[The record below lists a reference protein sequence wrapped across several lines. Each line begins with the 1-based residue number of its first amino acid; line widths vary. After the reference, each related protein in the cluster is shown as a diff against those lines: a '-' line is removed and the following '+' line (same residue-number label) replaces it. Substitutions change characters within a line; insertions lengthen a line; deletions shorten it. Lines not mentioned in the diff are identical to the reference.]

1 MATERQLLMDDE
13 VGTLDLDEAGVQRLI
28 LAAMAHC
35 ALQIPRTHDS
45 DEALSWSNA
54 IERLS
59 ITFRNA
65 F

>member
-1 MATERQLLMDDE
+1 MATERQLLLDDE
-13 VGTLDLDEAGVQRLI
+13 VGTLDLDEAQVQRLI
-28 LAAMAHC
+28 LVAMAHC
-35 ALQIPRTHDS
+35 ALQIPHTHDS
-45 DEALSWSNA
+45 GEAQCWSNA